1 MFTRA
6 PGRKHWLSVFVAT
19 SLFLT
24 GVLPPTTFAW
34 YKDRKPIVVSF
45 GQPNIWSLEQAHYL
59 LARMHMTNLELQAK
73 ALTDKELDPNATNGT
88 RIQIL
93 KQLLEINGQFD
104 QGVGFQNRRIVEN
117 ARFNDS
123 RRRELITRRDANR
136 VEATNLRRE
145 IARLEIDRARMDNDP
160 SSTDDARALR
170 KLEIDKKNEELAAL
184 KEQISQDDDEF
195 KTLAAEPSGTPS
207 SPTAV
212 ATPGQLPT
220 SVLDKLVEK
229 NVQDLFKDTNDA
241 RLDATTML
249 DNTVQLQYE
258 IIAKQLTLLRDEVGP
273 GERLIFLE
281 LPQSIYST
289 PGSGD
294 EKMAQTWW
302 HVNGYTRTD
311 PLVRLLLE
319 LYEVESKW
327 VKIQQ
332 IQAFKQRQSIIN
344 SVTNCEEIE
353 QSTLSQMKSDPILDL
368 FVGLRCERESARK
381 AVLGKLYREANT
393 LFARVEQNGARN
405 TSELVEAIRKV
416 VSVDQT
422 DKIVVKEPGTEALL
436 SAETI
441 EVNRRKNVKQ
451 LRELLLEILSEKEPL
466 SAERLSRL
474 QSSFNIQDGTE
485 FEKGIE
491 FISLD
496 KGATKQGLSDIQRS
510 TVRTVD
516 IIPRQSSLNVND
528 IQETVKSTGI
538 LAAFKFLFG
547 FAGQVNFQRQREQYE
562 QFVHQELYAS
572 GFGKGSRDFGWT
584 FGALPGT
591 KRVAPGVRTTFAAL
605 VVPNDAES
613 VVLSARGCYFPRK
626 KYQPLDFED
635 TADDDWKNRQSNCG
649 DEQKYILAVPGG
661 GETSNFWVTSVD
673 YQDGRKNGEFVT
685 VSVRGNNFSS
695 QMGVLVDGV
704 PLFSTVGL
712 AQPHLMPKKAA
723 AAEGQTATT
732 ATFDCTG
739 EQSGICGRY
748 ERIDSEQIVF
758 SFRMPANYVGTPTLT
773 LIAPGK
779 AVDLNSIGRLRING
793 KGNIGLRNDAAFMFG
808 RRPSAVLSI
817 DDLQPLSESTII
829 TLPAPRAGAPT
840 TASRGTTSTIV
851 KAILTGTGFDDAN
864 DIVYVNRVP
873 LTTARGKTFKS
884 PNLYELEFTLPT
896 ADSLEVTIVQGT
908 ETVSKT
914 FSNPPGLKI
923 NNATVLSYEP
933 AMNNSPAIMNVKLE
947 GAGFSNSLQLVVD
960 GAATQSRLVNVSS
973 REAIV
978 RLVSPETVV
987 VIGLEDPRTRGRS
1000 PGIVVQRPKP

>member
-6 PGRKHWLSVFVAT
+6 PERNRWLTLLVAA
-19 SLFLT
+19 SLLIV
-24 GVLPPTTFAW
+24 GLRPPTTFAW
-34 YKDRKPIVVSF
+34 DKDRKPIVVSF

-73 ALTDKELDPNATNGT
+73 ALTDAELDPNIIHGT

-123 RRRELITRRDANR
+123 RRQEVLTRRDANR
-136 VEATNLRRE
+136 NEAVALRRE
-145 IARLEIDRARMDNDP
+145 IARLEIERARMNSNP
-160 SSTDDARALR
+160 SATDEEKAL
-170 KLEIDKKNEELAAL
+170 KSLEIDKKNEELAAVR
-184 KEQISQDDDEF
+184 ERIAQDDEDV

-207 SPTAV
+207 SPTPV
-212 ATPGQLPT
+212 ATPGSLPT
-220 SVLDKLVEK
+220 SVLDKIVEK
-229 NVQDLFKDTNDA
+229 NVQDLFQGTRDA
-241 RLDATTML
+241 KLNATTML

-273 GERLIFLE
+273 GERLVFLE

-319 LYEVESKW
+319 LYEVEYKW
-327 VKIQQ
+327 VKIQKV
-332 IQAFKQRQSIIN
+332 QAFKDRAEKIDSVKNCGSIA
-344 SVTNCEEIE
+344 
-353 QSTLSQMKSDPILDL
+353 QSTRDEMQNDPILDL
-368 FVGLRCERESARK
+368 FVGLKCERESARR

-416 VSVDQT
+416 IEVQKGTPSA
-422 DKIVVKEPGTEALL
+422 KKPGTESLL
-436 SAETI
+436 SPQPVEKERHNRIQELKEKLLGILSKDPPFSSVEDAET
-441 EVNRRKNVKQ
+441 Q
-451 LRELLLEILSEKEPL
+451 LKGFEISNG
-466 SAERLSRL
+466 S
-474 QSSFNIQDGTE
+474 E
-485 FEKGIE
+485 FERSIE

-496 KGATKQGLSDIQRS
+496 DNGATQNGKSDIQRR

-635 TADDDWKNRQSNCG
+635 TGHPDWIDNLRSNCG
-649 DEQKYILAVPGG
+649 DNQKYILAIPGG
-661 GETSNFWVTSVD
+661 GETSNFWVTNVD
-673 YQDGRKNGEFVT
+673 YQDGKNDGEFAT

-704 PLFSTVGL
+704 PLFATVGL

-723 AAEGQTATT
+723 VREGQTATT
-732 ATFDCTG
+732 TVAFDCAG
-739 EQSGICGRY
+739 EQDGICGRY
-748 ERIDSEQIVF
+748 ERINSEQIVF
-758 SFRMPANYVGTPTLT
+758 SFRMPDNYVGTPTLT

-793 KGNIGLRNDAAFMFG
+793 QGNINLRNDAAFMFG
-808 RRPSAVLSI
+808 RRPSTALSI
-817 DDLQPLSESTII
+817 ADLQLLSVSTVIK
-829 TLPAPRAGAPT
+829 LPTAGR
-840 TASRGTTSTIV
+840 SGGIENSKVV

-864 DIVYVNRVP
+864 DIVYVNDIP
-873 LTTARGKTFKS
+873 LRSKTGKTFKS
-884 PNLYELEFTLPT
+884 SNLYELEFTQPPG
-896 ADSLEVTIVQGT
+896 DSLEVRIVQGT

-923 NNATVLSYEP
+923 NNATVL
-933 AMNNSPAIMNVKLE
+933 NSEQAATNGPGIMNVKLE
-947 GAGFSNSLQLVVD
+947 GSGFNNRLQLVLD
-960 GAATQSRLVNVSS
+960 GASPESRLVNVSS
-973 REAIV
+973 REVIV
-978 RLVSPETVV
+978 RLISPEAVV
-987 VIGLEDPRTRGRS
+987 VIGLRDPQTGAQS
-1000 PGIVVQRPKP
+1000 PGVVVQRPAAN